1 MIHTYLISCGN
12 HFIVTPL
19 YIYIHLCI
27 YLYDINRCH
36 DRKIC
41 SSPQIHQWTYYEP
54 TEIDAETTSQAGRS
68 AFLHF
73 LEQNTHPKVRTIH
86 EHLAAGHYLS
96 VEKCQWQPS
105 EKLWETCLCFPM
117 NSGKRALFQRT
128 STVSQDVRYN
138 PIWKSSCEMFP
149 GQKKHPAEATKQK
162 KIRSGSNIKTP
173 VISNHLIVN
182 LTLSCTTVFVC
193 F

>member
-19 YIYIHLCI
+19 YIYTFVHIFVRHKSLSWQEDMFI
-27 YLYDINRCH
+27 TTDPPMNLL
-36 DRKIC
+36 
-41 SSPQIHQWTYYEP
+41 WTYRDWRRNHQPGRKVSVSPLSGAKYP
-54 TEIDAETTSQAGRS
+54 SQS
-68 AFLHF
+68 
-73 LEQNTHPKVRTIH
+73 QNHPRASSCRP
-86 EHLAAGHYLS
+86 LP